1 MNFMGYRRAN
11 GTAGTRNH
19 VLVFPTV
26 ICASATADMISRAVP
41 GTVVVTHPHGCGHM
55 GIETEHIVHSMSGF
69 CANPNVAGVLLVGL
83 GCELITPRV
92 IAEKLAAYGQR
103 YEIVNIQEEGGT
115 NATIEKGSLL
125 VEKLLKEAAKAVGI
139 SPSLSWV
146 RTAAVRIRFPD

>member
-1 MNFMGYRRAN
+1 MNFMGYRRAK

-26 ICASATADMISRAVP
+26 ICAAATADMISRAVP

-55 GIETEHIVHSMSGF
+55 GIETEHIVGSMSGF

-92 IAEKLAAYGQR
+92 IAEKLAAYGQH
-103 YEIVNIQEEGGT
+103 YEIINIQDEGGT
-115 NATIEKGSLL
+115 TATIEKGSLL
-125 VEKLLKEAAKAVGI
+125 VRN
-139 SPSLSWV
+139 S
-146 RTAAVRIRFPD
+146 